1 MIKQFPI
8 WEALFPMFWIV
19 KDQTFV
25 ALDTNRLPSN
35 LLTSALGDV
44 GAAQLRRLKQIAG
57 RLPCGTRL
65 VVVGHRHVYTPPSR
79 KPWVEFQIKYLQ
91 MLRSNGL
98 TRVAFDS

>member
-8 WEALFPMFWIV
+8 WEAPFPMFWIV

-57 RLPCGTRL
+57 RLTCPGIF
-65 VVVGHRHVYTPPSR
+65 GP
-79 KPWVEFQIKYLQ
+79 VE
-91 MLRSNGL
+91 
-98 TRVAFDS
+98 T